1 VRQRNIADTYST
13 LADESTGIF
22 KDKGSKFISF
32 ACPVKTEEETR
43 IIIDRI
49 KKEHHSAR
57 HHCYAY
63 KLGASGEIYR
73 MNDDGEPSGTG
84 GKPIYGQ
91 ILSANITNILIV
103 VVRYFGGTL
112 LGVGGLINAYRS
124 AARNALE
131 NGSIIKK
138 SIDNIYHIQYNYEDT
153 GAVMRVV
160 SEENLSP
167 HNQKYEEKCEMD
179 IAIRKSKC
187 DKVIRRMEKINS
199 VAVRYM
205 TTR

>member
-1 VRQRNIADTYST
+1 MRQRNIADTYST